1 MARMGLVMMKI
12 VITAHAR
19 KRLHDLRQEQITED
33 DIRAAA
39 RSIPGYLPAAT
50 RFRGFIAASGR
61 PFDLVVKDALAGRL
75 VITIIGK

>member
-1 MARMGLVMMKI
+1 MKI

-19 KRLHDLRQEQITED
+19 KRLQNLRQEQINEH
-33 DIRAAA
+33 DIRVAAK
-39 RSIPGYLPAAT
+39 SLPGHIPTAT

-61 PFDLVVKDALAGRL
+61 AFDLVVKDVVAGRL